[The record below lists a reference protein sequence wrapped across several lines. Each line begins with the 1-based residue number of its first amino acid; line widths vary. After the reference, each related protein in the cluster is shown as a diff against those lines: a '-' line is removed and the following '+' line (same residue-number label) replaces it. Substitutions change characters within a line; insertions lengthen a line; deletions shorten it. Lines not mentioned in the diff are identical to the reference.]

1 MVVELQSFAVVM
13 QVKVCIAQLTVDGT
27 QNLQV
32 FCANLHGGLEERN
45 AGAVILH
52 LTETLPLQSQ
62 VHTGCIHPA
71 GAAKTSCSF
80 NDSLSRNKLRRQDVL
95 ITKINK
101 KLSFMDQILCV

>member
-32 FCANLHGGLEERN
+32 FCANLHGGLEERDT
-45 AGAVILH
+45 GAVILH

-62 VHTGCIHPA
+62 VQTGCLHPA
-71 GAAKTSCSF
+71 RGSK
-80 NDSLSRNKLRRQDVL
+80 DKLQ
-95 ITKINK
+95 
-101 KLSFMDQILCV
+101 F